1 MMSHMCFFCKWG
13 WRFRNRS
20 PPPKVS
26 MFFEIGRSILKHVPA
41 VREIY
46 TYYHCRVEF
55 DFFFHKRSLWKVHVY
70 SAASIRVV
78 FVGHDMTF
86 IILVLLSESSF
97 SVCSFTTHFP
107 KCFEQ
112 NHHETQ
118 VYYLFISGLVQFLH
132 YFIPLALVAFN
143 MMCLARLDM
152 HHLEFRE
159 LAEQAKYLSCQTVP
173 RCASRLADGCGF
185 NKGNR
190 NYIREVQRK
199 TSRPQQRFER
209 SLGNR
214 PRLDVSIGVYFWC
227 LESFPKQSSYKKLI
241 EEWHWM
247 AIIPWIISFYYVMM
261 RFCWSVIV
269 CFLAFLA
276 RNSDCAWAYIHVSTC
291 IPYEMH
297 PCRQFTPCF
306 SCSHCARTFP

>member
-1 MMSHMCFFCKWG
+1 MMSHMRFFCKWG

-20 PPPKVS
+20 PPPK
-26 MFFEIGRSILKHVPA
+26 GQHVFRNRKVYP
-41 VREIY
+41 ETCPSSKGNLYLLPLQGGIW
-46 TYYHCRVEF
+46 
-55 DFFFHKRSLWKVHVY
+55 FFFHKRSLWKVHVY

-209 SLGNR
+209 SLRNR

-247 AIIPWIISFYYVMM
+247 AIIPWIISFYYVLM

>member
-1 MMSHMCFFCKWG
+1 
-13 WRFRNRS
+13 
-20 PPPKVS
+20 

-46 TYYHCRVEF
+46 TYYHCKVEF
-55 DFFFHKRSLWKVHVY
+55 KIIFFHERSLWKAHVY

-78 FVGHDMTF
+78 FVCHDMTF

-112 NHHETQ
+112 NHPWNT

-199 TSRPQQRFER
+199 TSRPQQWFER
-209 SLGNR
+209 SLRNR

-241 EEWHWM
+241 EEWNASLPPIYAMFFLFTLRMYLPLGFIFLSWKNPPKKPPCNRQVQEAACTNPDDERRIRD
-247 AIIPWIISFYYVMM
+247 AICGFEDDVDITVRVASSKILCYV
-261 RFCWSVIV
+261 V
-269 CFLAFLA
+269 CFF
-276 RNSDCAWAYIHVSTC
+276 RREG
-291 IPYEMH
+291 P
-297 PCRQFTPCF
+297 
-306 SCSHCARTFP
+306 